1 VHTVNRELK
10 LALIIGFSLVL
21 LVTVLISDHLSK
33 ARGVRL
39 ATPDVTPN
47 LVKASEPTE
56 PISGLPGM
64 PLPTQAASGQSN
76 TKGGLAMENA
86 EAAPTGPTLP
96 PPERSISTLDQI
108 PNGLRRVDLNPP
120 ASGVPHN
127 EIDAAKRDGRLI
139 PTLTPEPEPID
150 VTPRKPDPAK
160 TPAGPAMR
168 EYVVAEGDSMV
179 KIAKKLLG
187 DASKWNLIAQA
198 NPKSVGKK
206 GEVRVGTKLQIP
218 VLDSPIA
225 RGAGVKIVDPL
236 MTEQSKIDVGPS
248 GKVAI
253 STPTKKTAKSDAR
266 PDAKKPEAK
275 TYTVRPGDTLHDIA
289 KRLLGSASRTED
301 LLRANPSL
309 ESADEIQ
316 AGDVLK
322 LPMS

>member
-1 VHTVNRELK
+1 MNRELK

-56 PISGLPGM
+56 PISGLPG
-64 PLPTQAASGQSN
+64 LPPPKQAASGQAN
-76 TKGGLAMENA
+76 TNGGLAMGNA
-86 EAAPTGPTLP
+86 EAAPPAPTLAP
-96 PPERSISTLDQI
+96 TEHTISTLDQI

-120 ASGVPHN
+120 SANVPRD
-127 EIDAAKRDGRLI
+127 EIEAAKRDGKLV

-150 VTPRKPDPAK
+150 VTPRRPDPAK
-160 TPAGPAMR
+160 APVGPAMR
-168 EYVVAEGDSMV
+168 EYVVVEGDSMV
-179 KIAKKLLG
+179 KIARKLLG
-187 DASKWNLIAQA
+187 DGSKWTLIAQA

-206 GEVRVGTKLQIP
+206 GEVRVGTKLQVP

-225 RGAGVKIVDPL
+225 RGGGVKIIDPL
-236 MTEQSKIDVGPS
+236 MTEQSKIDFGTP

-253 STPTKKTAKSDAR
+253 NTPGKKTAKPDAKK
-266 PDAKKPEAK
+266 PEAKKPEAK
-275 TYTVRPGDTLHDIA
+275 TYTVRPGDTLNDIA